1 VFIFGAKR
9 LPADDQTKSPA
20 NDGPQDQE
28 DNGEEGDIRMSAGI
42 ELDNVVCDFG
52 RFRAVDHVNVHIQP
66 GEFFSFL
73 GPSGCGK
80 TTILRMVSGFIEP
93 TAGVIRIGGTD
104 VRGQRPNQRPTALIF
119 QNLALF
125 PLMPIWENIS
135 FGLEVRG
142 VGKAERRKK
151 AEELLAL
158 VDLPGAADKMVSQ
171 LSGGQKQRVAIAR
184 ALAVEPQVMLL
195 DEPLSALDLKLRQ
208 HMRAELRAIQKRTGV
223 TFIYITHDQGEALAM
238 SDRVGVMSQG
248 RLQQVS
254 NPRDIYNNPVNG
266 FVASFVGENNI
277 LTGEVQ
283 TSHEGFSTLATPHGT
298 FRARMADG
306 VGGKGVKLYVRP
318 EHTKLAATAGAE
330 NSVAVTVKEVAFEG
344 NFISVISDS
353 DTGMAFTSELR
364 NDGSVTVPEVGSKH
378 FVTFDAAR
386 AAILPDA
393 NVTGG

>member
-1 VFIFGAKR
+1 
-9 LPADDQTKSPA
+9 
-20 NDGPQDQE
+20 
-28 DNGEEGDIRMSAGI
+28 MSAGI
-42 ELDNVVCDFG
+42 DLDNVCCDFG
-52 RFRAVDHVNVHIQP
+52 NFRAVDHVNVNIQP

-80 TTILRMVSGFIEP
+80 TTILRMISGFTDP
-93 TAGVIRIGGTD
+93 TEGVIRIGGKD
-104 VRGQRPNQRPTALIF
+104 VKGQRPNQRPTALIF

-125 PLMPIWENIS
+125 PLMPVWENIA

-142 VGKAERRKK
+142 VDKAARRKR
-151 AEELLAL
+151 AEELLTL
-158 VDLPGAADKMVSQ
+158 VDLHDSADKMISQ

-184 ALAVEPQVMLL
+184 ALAVEPAVMLL

-277 LTGEVQ
+277 LSGDI
-283 TSHEGFSTLATPHGT
+283 GARADGLASFATAIGT
-298 FRARMADG
+298 FRARIADNVKAG
-306 VGGKGVKLYVRP
+306 KLYVRP
-318 EHTKLAATAGAE
+318 EFMTLQASPGAE
-330 NSVAVTVKEVAFEG
+330 NSVPVTLSDVAFEG
-344 NFISVISDS
+344 NFISVHAVTDNGT
-353 DTGMAFTSELR
+353 DLVAELR
-364 NDGSVTVPEVGSKH
+364 NDGSGAVPAAGTRMH
-378 FVTFDAAR
+378 MAFDAHS
-386 AAILPDA
+386 AAILPDSLNA
-393 NVTGG
+393 GA

>member
-1 VFIFGAKR
+1 
-9 LPADDQTKSPA
+9 
-20 NDGPQDQE
+20 
-28 DNGEEGDIRMSAGI
+28 MSAGI
-42 ELDNVVCDFG
+42 DLDNVCCDFG
-52 RFRAVDHVNVHIQP
+52 SFRAVDHVNVSIKP

-80 TTILRMVSGFIEP
+80 TTILRMISGFTDP
-93 TAGVIRIGGTD
+93 SSGVIRIGD
-104 VRGQRPNQRPTALIF
+104 KDMKGQRPNQRPTALIF

-125 PLMPIWENIS
+125 PLMPIWENIA

-142 VGKAERRKK
+142 VGKTERRAK
-151 AEELLAL
+151 AEELLRL

-184 ALAVEPQVMLL
+184 ALAVEPSVMLL

-248 RLQQVS
+248 KLQQVA

-277 LTGEVQ
+277 FAGKVG
-283 TSHEGFSTLATPHGT
+283 SV
-298 FRARMADG
+298 ADG
-306 VGGKGVKLYVRP
+306 MARFDTAHGSFRTRVNQTEGKDLKLYVRP
-318 EHTKLAATAGAE
+318 EHTLISTFPGAE
-330 NSVAVTVKEVAFEG
+330 NSLPATVTDVAFEG
-344 NFISVISDS
+344 NFISVHAVSDS
-353 DTGMAFTSELR
+353 GATLLCELR
-364 NDGSVTVPEVGSKH
+364 NDSSSAIPSQGDKLFMS
-378 FVTFDAAR
+378 FAAER
-386 AAILPDA
+386 ASILPDGQ
-393 NVTGG
+393 TRGE

>member
-1 VFIFGAKR
+1 
-9 LPADDQTKSPA
+9 
-20 NDGPQDQE
+20 
-28 DNGEEGDIRMSAGI
+28 MSAGI
-42 ELDNVVCDFG
+42 DLENVCCDFG
-52 RFRAVDHVNVHIQP
+52 AFRAVDNANVSIAP

-80 TTILRMVSGFIEP
+80 TTILRMISGFIEP
-93 TAGVIRIGGTD
+93 TEGAIRIGGVD
-104 VRGQRPNQRPTALIF
+104 QRGQRPNQRPTALIF

-142 VGKAERRKK
+142 VDKAARRAK
-151 AEELLAL
+151 AEELLRL

-184 ALAVEPQVMLL
+184 ALAVEPKVMLL

-248 RLQQVS
+248 RIQQIAD
-254 NPRDIYNNPVNG
+254 PREIYNNPVNG

-277 LTGEVQ
+277 FEGEVQ
-283 TSHEGFSTLATPHGT
+283 NSAQGMATFTTANGT
-298 FRARMADG
+298 FRARQRDG
-306 VGGKGVKLYVRP
+306 AAGARLYVRP
-318 EHTKLAATAGAE
+318 EHTLISDSPATE
-330 NSVAVTVKEVAFEG
+330 NSVPVTVSEVSFEG
-344 NFISVISDS
+344 AFISV
-353 DTGMAFTSELR
+353 MARAENGKLLTAEIR
-364 NDGSVTVPEVGSKH
+364 NDGAATVPATGARLHMS
-378 FVTFDAAR
+378 FAAER

-393 NVTGG
+393 DVRR

>member
-1 VFIFGAKR
+1 
-9 LPADDQTKSPA
+9 
-20 NDGPQDQE
+20 
-28 DNGEEGDIRMSAGI
+28 MSAGI
-42 ELDNVVCDFG
+42 DLDNVCCDFG
-52 RFRAVDHVNVHIQP
+52 KFRAVDHVNVDIQP

-80 TTILRMVSGFIEP
+80 TTILRMISGFTEP
-93 TAGVIRIGGTD
+93 TEGVIRIGGRD

-125 PLMPIWENIS
+125 PLMPIWENIA

-142 VGKAERRKK
+142 MDKAKRRKR

-158 VDLPGAADKMVSQ
+158 VDLHDSADKMVSQ

-184 ALAVEPQVMLL
+184 ALAVEPAVMLL

-248 RLQQVS
+248 RLQQVA

-277 LTGEVQ
+277 LTGNVQ
-283 TSHEGFSTLATPHGT
+283 NKAEGMASFATAIGT
-298 FRARMADG
+298 FTARMPGATG
-306 VGGKGVKLYVRP
+306 KLYVRP
-318 EHTKLAATAGAE
+318 EHMVLQATPGAE
-330 NSVAVTVKEVAFEG
+330 NSVPVTLTDVAFEG
-344 NFISVISDS
+344 NFISVHAVTENGTDLV
-353 DTGMAFTSELR
+353 AELR
-364 NDGSVTVPEVGSKH
+364 NDGSGSVPAAGSQMH
-378 FVTFDAAR
+378 MAFDAR
-386 AAILPDA
+386 NSSILPDSA
-393 NVTGG
+393 TAGV